1 MKKFQEIRQRTDR
14 TATIIALACTIAGHA
29 AVAVF
34 GVFSGMTYIY
44 PPPEEKSILVD
55 FSHEDE
61 KVAVVQQKNGSRPQA
76 ENPDKTKPVELVQHS
91 EAQEKGT
98 KANEAPEATVDDFG
112 DVEKYE
118 PPREKE
124 INKKA
129 LFHAA
134 DNKTDKDT
142 LAAQTARKVSDALKE
157 GHAQGNAATGKTTG
171 EPNAVVKG
179 RSVNG
184 TITKPAYS
192 VQDAGIVVVSIWVD
206 QYGTVQKAQPG
217 APGTTVN
224 NSTLWAA
231 ARKAALETHFNMDGS
246 APPLQ
251 QGTITYVFEL
261 KK

>member
-1 MKKFQEIRQRTDR
+1 M
-14 TATIIALACTIAGHA
+14 
-29 AVAVF
+29 
-34 GVFSGMTYIY
+34 
-44 PPPEEKSILVD
+44 D

-184 TITKPAYS
+184 TIAKPAYS

-206 QYGTVQKAQPG
+206 QYGITFLSDNRFNRHLLKSKICKMENILGEVQIIPG
-217 APGTTVN
+217 KCSSYVIFFLIPAFCQLLKLRN
-224 NSTLWAA
+224 NKIIASGSIAEW
-231 ARKAALETHFNMDGS
+231 THLIIDLFS
-246 APPLQ
+246 SIQ
-251 QGTITYVFEL
+251 T
-261 KK
+261 

>member
-1 MKKFQEIRQRTDR
+1 MAKKEVAVDLTGEFQQFLEDKGIDQATTITVLEESFRSVIAKMFGSDENFDVIVNPNKGDCEIYKNLVVVPDGEVQDPNKE
-14 TATIIALACTIAGHA
+14 IAL
-29 AVAVF
+29 
-34 GVFSGMTYIY
+34 
-44 PPPEEKSILVD
+44 
-55 FSHEDE
+55 
-61 KVAVVQQKNGSRPQA
+61 
-76 ENPDKTKPVELVQHS
+76 
-91 EAQEKGT
+91 
-98 KANEAPEATVDDFG
+98 
-112 DVEKYE
+112 
-118 PPREKE
+118 
-124 INKKA
+124 
-129 LFHAA
+129 
-134 DNKTDKDT
+134 
-142 LAAQTARKVSDALKE
+142 SDALKE

-184 TITKPAYS
+184 TIAKPAYS

>member
-1 MKKFQEIRQRTDR
+1 MKKFQEIRNRTER
-14 TATIIALACTIAGHA
+14 TATIIALSCTVAGHA
-29 AVAVF
+29 TVAVF

-55 FSHEDE
+55 FSQEDE
-61 KVAVVQQKNGSRPQA
+61 RVAVVQQKKGSRPQA

-124 INKKA
+124 INRKA
-129 LFHAA
+129 LFHAP

-157 GHAQGNAATGKTTG
+157 GHAQGNTAVGKTNG

-179 RSVNG
+179 RSVKG
-184 TITKPAYS
+184 SIVKPEYT
-192 VQDAGIVVVSIWVD
+192 VQDAGIVVVSILVD
-206 QYGTVQKAQPG
+206 QYGNVTKAQAG
-217 APGTTVN
+217 ATGTTVN
-224 NSTLWAA
+224 NAALWSA
-231 ARKAALETHFNMDGS
+231 ARKAALETHFNMDGN

-251 QGTITYVFEL
+251 EGTITYVFEL